1 MAEKKNI
8 SNKNDLVLAEA
19 NISIKHKRM
28 LDDLFE
34 ECHKNLPSVNEE
46 LIRKA
51 FQLSYESHKNDFRA
65 SGEPY
70 FNHPYEVAMIVSHE
84 MPLDDISVVSAL
96 LHDVVEDSDISI
108 DFIVSEF
115 GKEVSEIVDG
125 VTKMGGVFKGQE
137 INQAENYRKLLLS
150 MVKDVRVIL
159 VKFADRL
166 HNMRTLEFVHPQK
179 QRRIAKE
186 TLEIY
191 APFAHRFGLGAIKWE
206 MEDLSFKYL
215 NKESYDDIAKRI
227 NNTRRE
233 RESFINKFVKPV
245 VEKLHEH
252 KLVYELGGR
261 PKHLYSIYRKMVMQ
275 NRPFEDIYDL
285 LAVRIILESNDPNE
299 CYYVLG
305 IINQLYKPIPDRFKD
320 FISIPKKNN
329 YQSIHTT
336 VIGPEGRLVEVQI
349 RTRRM
354 HEIAERGVAAH
365 WKYKEN
371 IGTGGENTDL
381 EEWVNWIRD
390 IFENASKD
398 EATKEILASFK
409 LNLYQDEI
417 YIFTPKGDLRR
428 LPLDSTP
435 VDFAYEVHSNVGNR
449 CIGAKVN
456 NKIVPLDTVLHS
468 GDQVEIITSKNQ
480 HPNKSW
486 LQFVRTHKAKNNIR
500 KYLGKEEEKIY
511 EAGKEV
517 WEKKIKKLKLSFSQD
532 DVIKLF
538 RKLKYDNIRD
548 FYQAVAED
556 KLNLDQ
562 ILNPQTETEEKLSTE
577 IEFNKFAD
585 IARNTAGGV
594 MVEGDAKGFAYTYA
608 KCCNPIPGDHVIGYV
623 TIGEGIKIHRKDCKN
638 LINMLKNGE
647 NRVVPV
653 SWPKSNDSY
662 FVAGLIIKG
671 EDMPGLL
678 KDISNSITTYQNTN
692 IKSVNIISNDSLF
705 RGTITVYVKDLDH
718 LNKLID
724 RLKKNKGIYSVE
736 RFDADN

>member
-1 MAEKKNI
+1 LPEKKNI
-8 SNKNDLVLAEA
+8 VNKNDMVLAEA

-28 LDDLFE
+28 LDDLLG

-70 FNHPYEVAMIVSHE
+70 FNHPYEVAMIVSRE

-206 MEDLSFKYL
+206 MEDLAFKYL

-233 RESFINKFVKPV
+233 RESFINKFIKPV
-245 VEKLHEH
+245 LEKLNEH

-336 VIGPEGRLVEVQI
+336 VIGPEGKLVEVQI

-486 LQFVRTHKAKNNIR
+486 LQFVQTHKAKNNIR

-511 EAGKEV
+511 EAGKEI

-538 RKLKYDNIRD
+538 RKLKFDNIRD

-556 KLNLDQ
+556 KVNLDQ
-562 ILNPQTETEEKLSTE
+562 ILNPQTGVEEKQSTE
-577 IEFNKFAD
+577 VEFDKFAD

-594 MVEGDAKGFAYTYA
+594 MVEGDAKGFAYSYA

-653 SWPKSNDSY
+653 SWPKSTDSY

-692 IKSVNIISNDSLF
+692 IKSANITSNDSLF